1 MIGRTLGQYEI
12 SAKLGEGGMGQ
23 VYKAHD
29 TKLKRDV
36 AIKVLP
42 DSVANDP
49 ERLARFEREAH
60 TLASLNHPNIAQ
72 IYGVEDSTPMRALV
86 MELVPGRT
94 LDELIPGLSMTDSIA
109 IARQIADALEAAHDH
124 GIVHRDLKP
133 ANIKVKDDGTVKVL
147 DFGLAKTTDGGSA
160 TESATMTSP
169 AMTAAGFILGTAAYM
184 SPEQARGKPVDR
196 RSDIWAFGA
205 ILFEMLS
212 GRRLFEGETVSDLI
226 AGVLRQDVPWNSLP
240 EETPP
245 SLRRLL
251 RRCLERDPRK
261 RLTAIGDA
269 RLDLDDAMERDA
281 DAAPLPAAT
290 TPAARDRKG
299 FAWPIVLATA
309 ATAAA
314 AAALAVVALR
324 PSPVTAPASV
334 ARATLLGPEGI
345 PLYPDP
351 AEIVISPDGKYVV
364 FSTGDRADQ
373 SGQLWLRS
381 LDSLV
386 ARRLEGADGARL
398 AFWSPD
404 SRRIGFFA
412 EGKLKTLSI
421 DGGRPTIVCDA
432 ASFRG
437 GTWNASGIIVFAP
450 ASAGGLARVS
460 ENGGTPAPL
469 TTLDA
474 SKKQTNHRFPWFLP
488 DGEHFLYAALPAR
501 EGRFDIYIGSLSGGA
516 PQLLDGME
524 SAPVYVEPGWL
535 LFLRQGALS
544 VQRFDA
550 SRRALTG
557 EVLTLAD
564 VPGGLYDPATMWTAG
579 HSATASSTGILAY
592 LANSVDRTKAV
603 WFDAAGNDGGE
614 LRLPSGN
621 YRDVRISPTGKH
633 AALVRQ
639 NSPIEAG
646 IALVDLEQQ
655 TTIPITTGRGANSWP
670 AWSPDGNDLAFTS
683 DRDGVEDLYVKHI
696 GTTAPESV
704 LYHSSANFKQV
715 NGWSPDSKWF
725 LFHQVDP
732 DSLQNVYMV
741 PAAGGGTARTIAAG
755 PRREAF
761 AKVSPDG
768 NWVAYLSD
776 EPGQFQLFVQRFPE
790 PAARTSITS
799 VGVVFHKWRKD
810 SRQIVFSNITQSA
823 VYAIDVDGTGATFRA
838 MAPRQIMTLPKGVV
852 GMDATPDLKKY
863 LVIVPEAPTAPLSVT
878 VVTNW
883 LAGVK

>member
-1 MIGRTLGQYEI
+1 
-12 SAKLGEGGMGQ
+12 MGQ

-42 DSVANDP
+42 DSVATDP

-72 IYGVEDSTPMRALV
+72 IYGVEDSTPVRALV
-86 MELVPGRT
+86 MELVPGKT
-94 LDELIPGLSMTDSIA
+94 LDELIPGLSLQDSIA

-124 GIVHRDLKP
+124 GVVHRDLKP
-133 ANIKVKDDGTVKVL
+133 ANVKVKDDGTVKVL
-147 DFGLAKTTDGGSA
+147 DFGLAKTTDGGPA
-160 TESATMTSP
+160 AESATMTSP

-226 AGVLRQDVPWNSLP
+226 AGVLRQEVPWTSLP
-240 EETPP
+240 ETTPA

-261 RLTAIGDA
+261 RLSAIGDA
-269 RLDLDDAMERDA
+269 RLDIDDAMESEA
-281 DAAPLPAAT
+281 VPVLPPAAAPAGT
-290 TPAARDRKG
+290 RGRTG
-299 FAWPIVLATA
+299 FSGPSLVATA
-309 ATAAA
+309 VIAAA
-314 AAALAVVALR
+314 VAASAVIALR
-324 PSPVTAPASV
+324 PAPAVSPVPVTRS
-334 ARATLLGPEGI
+334 TLLGPEGI
-345 PLYPDP
+345 PIYPDP
-351 AEIVISPDGKYVV
+351 AEVVIAPDGRFVV

-373 SGQLWLRS
+373 SGQLWIRS
-381 LDSLV
+381 LDTLV
-386 ARRLEGADGARL
+386 ARRLEGAEGARL
-398 AFWSPD
+398 AFWAPD

-412 EGKLKTLSI
+412 DGKLKTMSI
-421 DGGRPTIVCDA
+421 DGGRPTILCDA

-437 GTWNASGIIVFAP
+437 GTWNSSGTIVFAP
-450 ASAGGLARVS
+450 ASSGGLARVS

-474 SKKQTNHRFPWFLP
+474 SKSQTNHRFPWFLP
-488 DGEHFLYAALPAR
+488 DGDHFLYAALPAR
-501 EGRFDIYIGSLSGGA
+501 EGRFDIYIGALSGGA
-516 PQLLDGME
+516 PQLLDRME

-535 LFLRQGALS
+535 LFLRQGALTT
-544 VQRFDA
+544 QRFDA
-550 SRRALTG
+550 SRRTLTG
-557 EVLTLAD
+557 EAQTLRD

-579 HSATASSTGILAY
+579 HSATASSNGLLAY
-592 LANSVDRTKAV
+592 LANSVDRTKAI
-603 WFDAAGNDGGE
+603 WFDASGTPAGS
-614 LRLPSGN
+614 LKLPSGN

-633 AALVRQ
+633 AAIVRQ
-639 NSPIEAG
+639 NSPIEAA

-655 TTIPITTGRGANSWP
+655 TSIPITSGRGASSWP
-670 AWSPDGNDLAFTS
+670 AWSPDGRYLAFTS
-683 DRDGVEDLYVKHI
+683 DRDGVEDLYVKDI
-696 GTTAPESV
+696 GTTSPETV
-704 LYHSSANFKQV
+704 LYHSTMNFKQV
-715 NGWSPDSKWF
+715 NGWSPDSQWF

-732 DSLQNVYMV
+732 ESLQNIYMI
-741 PAAGGGTARTIAAG
+741 PASGRGGAQLIAGS
-755 PRREAF
+755 PRREVF
-761 AKVSPDG
+761 GKVSPDG
-768 NWVAYLSD
+768 KWVSYLSD

-790 PAARTSITS
+790 PAARTAVTS
-799 VGVVFHKWRKD
+799 TGVVFHKWRKD
-810 SRQIVFSNITQSA
+810 SRQIVFSSIDQTTL
-823 VYAIDVDGTGATFRA
+823 YAMDVDGSGPAFRA
-838 MAPRQIMTLPKGVV
+838 MPPKQIMTLPKGVIA
-852 GMDATPDLKKY
+852 MDAMPDLSKF